1 MANIATVFVRVQP
14 VDGAEV
20 AAEEVL
26 GLLMDPGRGS
36 YHVPVWHRAG
46 VVDVQYGARWSG
58 VSAVEQIWDGIGE
71 RLRSVWVRYLD
82 SGADFDRIGHR
93 TAGLAGTVDWRICEY
108 WYDEVRLI
116 PAGGGEPW
124 RAEGLWLR
132 RAENDRSVLGDAQL
146 DSPTT
151 PASAYPWRDF
161 LGQWRSYGV
170 ADTVLDAIGS
180 TIDSLERAELWSRGR
195 PVEVAQRVGPG
206 PGRAWARWSLDDWD
220 SCADAEY
227 VEHFGG

>member
-1 MANIATVFVRVQP
+1 MANIASVFVRVQP
-14 VDGAEV
+14 LAGVEV
-20 AAEEVL
+20 AADEVL
-26 GLLMDPGRGS
+26 GLLMSPERGS
-36 YHVPVWHRAG
+36 YHVPVWRRAADG
-46 VVDVQYGARWSG
+46 VVDLQYGARWSG
-58 VSAVEQIWDGIGE
+58 VSAVEQIWDGIGA

-82 SGADFDRIGHR
+82 SGDDFDRIGHR
-93 TAGLAGTVDWRICEY
+93 SAGMVGGVDWRICEY

-124 RAEGLWLR
+124 RAEGLWFR
-132 RAENDRSVLGDAQL
+132 RAENDRSVLGDVEM

-151 PASAYPWRDF
+151 PASAYPHRDF

-170 ADTVLDAIGS
+170 ADEVLDAIDVS
-180 TIDSLERAELWSRGR
+180 ALERAELLFQGR

-206 PGRAWARWSLDDWD
+206 PGRAWARWSLDDWG

-227 VEHFGG
+227 VEHFG